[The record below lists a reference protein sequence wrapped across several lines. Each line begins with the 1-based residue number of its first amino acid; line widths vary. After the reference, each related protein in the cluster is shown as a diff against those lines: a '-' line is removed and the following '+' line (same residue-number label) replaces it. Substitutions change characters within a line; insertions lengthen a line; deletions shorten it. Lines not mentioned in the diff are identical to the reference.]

1 VTASRLRASS
11 YSVAEGVTEGGAV
24 DVTGP
29 RGDLGGATPQKVF
42 TVDGLRIQVT
52 ACRVRASSYS
62 VTEGVTEGGAVDV
75 TGPRGDLGG
84 ATLQKDVTVNR
95 VWIPVTAS
103 RLPVRA
109 SSYSVAEGGQKV
121 LLKM

>member
-1 VTASRLRASS
+1 MNATPLI
-11 YSVAEGVTEGGAV
+11 

-29 RGDLGGATPQKVF
+29 RSDLKVV
-42 TVDGLRIQVT
+42 TENRMLIPVT
-52 ACRVRASSYS
+52 ASSLRASPCL

-84 ATLQKDVTVNR
+84 ADLQKVGTVNG
-95 VWIPVTAS
+95 VWIPVTARS
-103 RLPVRA
+103 LRA
-109 SSYSVAEGGQKV
+109 SSYLFMEGGQKV